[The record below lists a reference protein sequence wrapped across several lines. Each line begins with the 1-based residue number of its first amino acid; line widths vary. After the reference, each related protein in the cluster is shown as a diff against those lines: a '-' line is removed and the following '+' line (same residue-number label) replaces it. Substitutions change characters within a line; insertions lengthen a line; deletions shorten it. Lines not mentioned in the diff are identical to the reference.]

1 MKDQLKKLIEAEDRK
16 NPYTDEQLAKML
28 NMRRDAV
35 TILRSELDIPD
46 SRERRKPYLE
56 REIKKII
63 SENPNISNRQLTK
76 AIKDSGFNVSRYLI
90 SQMAKEIR
98 GNRLE
103 ISEGFNQ
110 ETDLTSQNIPKIPEE
125 SSAFKRIIGFDGSL
139 KPQIQQAK
147 AAILYPPNGLHTLIL
162 GPTGVGKSNL
172 AEAMYEFAVETGILQ
187 KDAPF
192 IIFNCADY
200 AENPQLLLSQL
211 FGHVKG
217 AYTGAVVAKEGLVE
231 KADGGI
237 LFLDEVHR
245 LPPEGQELLY
255 FLIDKGKF
263 RRMGETETER
273 TANVMII
280 AATTEDI
287 ESSLLLTFRRRIP
300 MIIELPSLATRPLI
314 ERYHMIKEFSI
325 KKQIE

>member
-35 TILRSELDIPD
+35 TILRSELNIPD

-125 SSAFKRIIGFDGSL
+125 SSAFKRIIG
-139 KPQIQQAK
+139 
-147 AAILYPPNGLHTLIL
+147 
-162 GPTGVGKSNL
+162 
-172 AEAMYEFAVETGILQ
+172 
-187 KDAPF
+187 
-192 IIFNCADY
+192 
-200 AENPQLLLSQL
+200 
-211 FGHVKG
+211 
-217 AYTGAVVAKEGLVE
+217 
-231 KADGGI
+231 
-237 LFLDEVHR
+237 
-245 LPPEGQELLY
+245 
-255 FLIDKGKF
+255 
-263 RRMGETETER
+263 
-273 TANVMII
+273 
-280 AATTEDI
+280 
-287 ESSLLLTFRRRIP
+287 
-300 MIIELPSLATRPLI
+300 
-314 ERYHMIKEFSI
+314 
-325 KKQIE
+325 